1 MTPEEMWDC
10 LVETVGVSEE
20 TLRIVTCIDGYSTE
34 TMEAVLYAVT
44 GYRDFD
50 QLDDED

>member
-20 TLRIVTCIDGYSTE
+20 TLRIVTDVSGYSTD
-34 TMEAVLYAVT
+34 TLEAVLYSVT
-44 GYRDFD
+44 GYQDFD
-50 QLDDED
+50 QLEDED